1 MTDDRERSAINIEKT
16 KHRLFEELS
25 KGKNS
30 PFESMKDTVLAAA
43 CIGYENNSKIP
54 LDNVKKIFDW
64 DRFSPQTDI
73 PFLHALALAETGDDM
88 ILLNRN
94 EILIVLEEYAN
105 GGINDLYDATVKKP
119 GNALPNLIDLILE
132 HGKSRS
138 DDE

>member
-1 MTDDRERSAINIEKT
+1 MTNDRERSAINIEKT

-30 PFESMKDTVLAAA
+30 PFESMKDAVLAAA

-64 DRFSPQTDI
+64 DRFSHQTDI
-73 PFLHALALAETGDDM
+73 PFLHALALAETGDDT

-94 EILIVLEEYAN
+94 EILTVLEEYAN

-132 HGKSRS
+132 HGKLWS
-138 DDE
+138 DGE

>member
-1 MTDDRERSAINIEKT
+1 MTNDRERSAINIEKT

-30 PFESMKDTVLAAA
+30 PFESMKDAVLAAA

-54 LDNVKKIFDW
+54 LDNVKKIFEW

-73 PFLHALALAETGDDM
+73 PFLHALALAETGDDT

-94 EILIVLEEYAN
+94 EILTVLEEYAN

-119 GNALPNLIDLILE
+119 GNALPNLIKLILE
-132 HGKSRS
+132 HGKSWS